1 MRQRGG
7 AKLKEVVYMIINR
20 LGIHARPAA
29 EIAKIASKYDC
40 DVTLLGNNKQANA
53 KSLLMIMALGIKN
66 GQEVTIAVDG
76 PDEDK
81 AIEALDVL
89 ITNNFY
95 ED

>member
-1 MRQRGG
+1 M
-7 AKLKEVVYMIINR
+7 KEVAYMIVNR

-40 DVTLLGNNKQANA
+40 NVTLKGNNKNANA

-76 PDEDK
+76 PDEEK